1 VLFLDLDAAGRNRWE
16 RTLGRKRRTMKNL
29 LLALAI
35 SMSFPMSA
43 FAQTT
48 TPMHEVAGVPLV
60 NVSLDGTG
68 PYPFVLD
75 TGATVT
81 MVKGQLLHAL
91 KIDPTRAE
99 VISSSF
105 GESKQRRVSPRSLA
119 VAGLGADNIEIDMLE
134 EGQLGILEGHAQGIL
149 GENFLKH
156 FDVLIDNDRHTL
168 TLDRTNS
175 LAQSLAGERL
185 PLSLAGRS
193 PGDLPPDRL
202 IVALRAPSLL
212 ERSMLF
218 LVDSGTNTAIVYPLK
233 NETLFSRGVASGRID
248 SLNRNQT
255 CRLAR
260 TPLTLGSQTYRRVV
274 MAICDNMTHD
284 IGDSDGLLPTR
295 LFRRLFISHR
305 DKYLIADPRAASKGK
320 DANIKLAETMTEKM
334 TTP

>member
-1 VLFLDLDAAGRNRWE
+1 
-16 RTLGRKRRTMKNL
+16 MKNL
-29 LLALAI
+29 LLTTAI
-35 SMSFPMSA
+35 SVSIPLSA

-48 TPMHEVAGVPLV
+48 TPMHELAGVPLV
-60 NVSLDGTG
+60 EVYVDGAG

-81 MVKGQLLHAL
+81 MVTGQLLQAL
-91 KIDPTRAE
+91 NIAPMRSE
-99 VISSSF
+99 VIASSF
-105 GESKQRRVSPRSLA
+105 GESRQQRVSPRSLA
-119 VAGLGADNIEIDMLE
+119 VAGLRADNIEIDMLDA
-134 EGQLGILEGHAQGIL
+134 GQLGVLEGHAQGIL
-149 GENFLKH
+149 GGNFLKH

-185 PLSLAGRS
+185 QLSLGNRS
-193 PGDLPPDRL
+193 SEGLTPDRL
-202 IVALRAPSLL
+202 IVALRAPSLV

-233 NETLFSRGVASGRID
+233 NETLFSRGVASGRIE

-260 TPLTLGSQTYRRVV
+260 TPLAIGSQTYRQV
-274 MAICDNMTHD
+274 MIAICENMTHND
-284 IGDSDGLLPTR
+284 IDNDGLLPTR

-305 DKYLIADPRAASKGK
+305 DKYVIANPLPASNRK
-320 DANIKLAETMTEKM
+320 DTNIKLAET
-334 TTP
+334 TPKT

>member
-1 VLFLDLDAAGRNRWE
+1 
-16 RTLGRKRRTMKNL
+16 MKNL
-29 LLALAI
+29 LLATAI
-35 SMSFPMSA
+35 SMSVPLSP

-91 KIDPTRAE
+91 KIAPTRAE
-99 VISSSF
+99 VITSF
-105 GESKQRRVSPRSLA
+105 FGDSKQQQVSPRSLA
-119 VAGLGADNIEIDMLE
+119 VAGLSADNIEIDMLE

-175 LAQSLAGERL
+175 LAQSLAGDRL
-185 PLSLAGRS
+185 PLSLGGRS
-193 PGDLPPDRL
+193 PENLTPDRL
-202 IVALRAPSLL
+202 IVALRAPSLV

-233 NETLFSRGVASGRID
+233 NDTLFSRGVASGRID

-260 TPLTLGSQTYRRVV
+260 TPLTIGSQTYRQVV
-274 MAICDNMTHD
+274 MAICENMAHDNID
-284 IGDSDGLLPTR
+284 NDGLLPTR

-305 DKYLIADPRAASKGK
+305 DKYLIPNPGSASKGK
-320 DANIKLAETMTEKM
+320 DANIRLAETITEKV

>member
-1 VLFLDLDAAGRNRWE
+1 
-16 RTLGRKRRTMKNL
+16 MKNL
-29 LLALAI
+29 LLVTAI
-35 SMSFPMSA
+35 SMSFPLSA

-48 TPMHEVAGVPLV
+48 TPIHEVAGVPLV

-68 PYPFVLD
+68 PYLFVLD

-81 MVKGQLLHAL
+81 MVKSQLLHAL
-91 KIDPTRAE
+91 KVAPTRSE
-99 VISSSF
+99 IITSSF
-105 GESKQRRVSPRSLA
+105 GESKQQRVSPRSLG

-134 EGQLGILEGHAQGIL
+134 EGQLGILERHAQGIL

-185 PLSLAGRS
+185 PLSLGGRS
-193 PGDLPPDRL
+193 PEDLTPDRL
-202 IVALRAPSLL
+202 IVALRAPSLI

-260 TPLTLGSQTYRRVV
+260 TPLTIGSQIYHQVV
-274 MAICDNMTHD
+274 MAICENMAHDNVD
-284 IGDSDGLLPTR
+284 NDGLLPTR

-305 DKYLIADPRAASKGK
+305 DKYLIVNPSSASKGK
-320 DANIKLAETMTEKM
+320 DANIKLAETITEKVTM
-334 TTP
+334 P

>member
-1 VLFLDLDAAGRNRWE
+1 
-16 RTLGRKRRTMKNL
+16 MKNL
-29 LLALAI
+29 LLATAI
-35 SMSFPMSA
+35 FVSIPVSA

-60 NVSLDGTG
+60 EVSVDGAG

-81 MVKGQLLHAL
+81 MVRSQLLHAL
-91 KIDPTRAE
+91 KIAPTRSE

-105 GESKQRRVSPRSLA
+105 GESQQQRVSPRSLA
-119 VAGLGADNIEIDMLE
+119 VAGLGADNIEIDVLD
-134 EGQLGILEGHAQGIL
+134 EGQLGILERHAQGIL

-156 FDVLIDNDRHTL
+156 FDVLIDNDRHAL
-168 TLDRTNS
+168 TLDRTRR

-185 PLSLAGRS
+185 PLSLGERSAG
-193 PGDLPPDRL
+193 GLTPDRL
-202 IVALRAPSLL
+202 IVELRAPSLV

-233 NETLFSRGVASGRID
+233 NEILFSRGDASGRID

-260 TPLTLGSQTYRRVV
+260 TPLTIGSEIYRQVM
-274 MAICDNMTHD
+274 MAICENMTRSNMD
-284 IGDSDGLLPTR
+284 NDGLLPTR

-305 DKYLIADPRAASKGK
+305 DRYVIANPQAAPKGK
-320 DANIKLAETMTEKM
+320 DANIKLAETIPEKATM
-334 TTP
+334 P

>member
-1 VLFLDLDAAGRNRWE
+1 
-16 RTLGRKRRTMKNL
+16 MKNL
-29 LLALAI
+29 LLTTAI
-35 SMSFPMSA
+35 SVSIPLSA

-48 TPMHEVAGVPLV
+48 TPMHELAGVPLV
-60 NVSLDGTG
+60 EVYVDGAG

-81 MVKGQLLHAL
+81 MVTGQLLQAL
-91 KIDPTRAE
+91 NIAPMRSE
-99 VISSSF
+99 VIASSF
-105 GESKQRRVSPRSLA
+105 GESRQQRVSPRSLA
-119 VAGLGADNIEIDMLE
+119 VAGLRADNIEIDMLDA
-134 EGQLGILEGHAQGIL
+134 GQLGVLEGHAQGIL

-185 PLSLAGRS
+185 QLSLGNRS
-193 PGDLPPDRL
+193 SEGLTPDRL
-202 IVALRAPSLL
+202 IVALRAPSLV

-233 NETLFSRGVASGRID
+233 NETLFSRGVASGRIE

-260 TPLTLGSQTYRRVV
+260 TPLAIGSQTYRQV
-274 MAICDNMTHD
+274 MIAICENMTHND
-284 IGDSDGLLPTR
+284 IDNDGLLPTR

-305 DKYLIADPRAASKGK
+305 DKYVIANPLPASNRK
-320 DANIKLAETMTEKM
+320 DTNIKLAET
-334 TTP
+334 TPKT

>member
-1 VLFLDLDAAGRNRWE
+1 
-16 RTLGRKRRTMKNL
+16 MKNL
-29 LLALAI
+29 LLTTAI
-35 SMSFPMSA
+35 SVSIPLSA

-48 TPMHEVAGVPLV
+48 TPMHELAGVPLV
-60 NVSLDGTG
+60 EVYVDGAG

-81 MVKGQLLHAL
+81 MVTGQLLQAL
-91 KIDPTRAE
+91 NIAPMRSE
-99 VISSSF
+99 VIASSF
-105 GESKQRRVSPRSLA
+105 GESRQQRVSPRSLA
-119 VAGLGADNIEIDMLE
+119 VAGLRADNIEIDMLDA
-134 EGQLGILEGHAQGIL
+134 GQLGVLEGHAQGIL
-149 GENFLKH
+149 GGNFLKH

-185 PLSLAGRS
+185 QLSLGNRS
-193 PGDLPPDRL
+193 SEGLTPDRL
-202 IVALRAPSLL
+202 IVALRAPSLV

-233 NETLFSRGVASGRID
+233 NETLFSRGVASGRIE

-260 TPLTLGSQTYRRVV
+260 TPLAIGSQTYRQV
-274 MAICDNMTHD
+274 MIAICENMTHND
-284 IGDSDGLLPTR
+284 IDNDGLLPTR

-305 DKYLIADPRAASKGK
+305 DKYVIANPLPASNRK
-320 DANIKLAETMTEKM
+320 DTNIKLAET
-334 TTP
+334 TPKNVTSP

>member
-1 VLFLDLDAAGRNRWE
+1 
-16 RTLGRKRRTMKNL
+16 MKNL

-35 SMSFPMSA
+35 SMSFLLSA
-43 FAQTT
+43 FAQTI

-60 NVSLDGTG
+60 DVSLDGTG

-91 KIDPTRAE
+91 KVAPMRSE
-99 VISSSF
+99 VITSSF
-105 GESKQRRVSPRSLA
+105 GESKQQRVSPCSLA
-119 VAGLGADNIEIDMLE
+119 VAGLGADNIEIDVLE

-168 TLDRTNS
+168 TLDRTNR

-185 PLSLAGRS
+185 PLSLGGRS
-193 PGDLPPDRL
+193 PEDLPPDRL
-202 IVALRAPSLL
+202 TVALRAPALL
-212 ERSMLF
+212 ARSMLF

-233 NETLFSRGVASGRID
+233 NETQFSRGVASGRID
-248 SLNRNQT
+248 SLNKNQT

-260 TPLTLGSQTYRRVV
+260 TPVTIGSQTYRQVV
-274 MAICDNMTHD
+274 MAICENMAHDNID
-284 IGDSDGLLPTR
+284 NDGLLPTL
-295 LFRRLFISHR
+295 LFHRLFICHR
-305 DKYLIADPRAASKGK
+305 DKYLIADPRAAPKGK
-320 DANIKLAETMTEKM
+320 VANIKLAETITEKV